1 MIEKVRVFDM
11 SEIVDAKMDDRQP
24 ESYMTAIVDI
34 RPGDGEWKSAK
45 VLEVIESNENALFMG
60 RLPEFGDYA
69 SIQTGTYEELGMT
82 EEERIRGSELLEQF
96 EEYHKNAPY
105 VAVGHI
111 FSEEPTFSKSDE
123 YHAYPRYEMLE
134 EKEFTLPPEVDSLEK
149 AQLWMAV
156 NHPEYYMGCTI
167 SQECRSGNFCA
178 MAVPC
183 TEYERGMYETK
194 ENRIRYS
201 MSEAERLANRLGI
214 DAKEMYEGKEN
225 AMNKEGS
232 GFLSDR
238 ERVITKEEDIAK
250 NAPKKEAPE
259 HHLDKNYTIVWQRE
273 DAHSF
278 VDLKYL
284 KDRGIEPKR
293 DDYTPVYIG
302 EKVRSFD
309 EAFDRFQNTQD
320 TPSDYE
326 ARSVSVGDIITIND
340 NGKDKS
346 CYVEPVG
353 FKEIKDFTKD
363 MYLVNGMIH
372 DKERMTP
379 AEIEKFENIYGADI
393 DNSKTI
399 GSEGL
404 AVDRMDRDL
413 NGNGYADRYDEELD
427 ERVR

>member
-1 MIEKVRVFDM
+1 M
-11 SEIVDAKMDDRQP
+11 
-24 ESYMTAIVDI
+24 
-34 RPGDGEWKSAK
+34 
-45 VLEVIESNENALFMG
+45 
-60 RLPEFGDYA
+60 
-69 SIQTGTYEELGMT
+69 
-82 EEERIRGSELLEQF
+82 
-96 EEYHKNAPY
+96 
-105 VAVGHI
+105 
-111 FSEEPTFSKSDE
+111 
-123 YHAYPRYEMLE
+123 
-134 EKEFTLPPEVDSLEK
+134 
-149 AQLWMAV
+149 
-156 NHPEYYMGCTI
+156 
-167 SQECRSGNFCA
+167 
-178 MAVPC
+178 
-183 TEYERGMYETK
+183 
-194 ENRIRYS
+194 
-201 MSEAERLANRLGI
+201 
-214 DAKEMYEGKEN
+214 
-225 AMNKEGS
+225 
-232 GFLSDR
+232 
-238 ERVITKEEDIAK
+238 
-250 NAPKKEAPE
+250 
-259 HHLDKNYTIVWQRE
+259 
-273 DAHSF
+273 
-278 VDLKYL
+278 DLKYL

-309 EAFDRFQNTQD
+309 EAFDRFQNTKD

-326 ARSVSVGDIITIND
+326 ARPVSVGDIITIND